1 MTLKALILEFI
12 LVAALAVVLIFL
24 LTIGAVQLIDRV
36 VGPADQPANTTSP
49 TAAFGISELYAPI
62 SRPYRDPHA
71 FFSASRH

>member
-12 LVAALAVVLIFL
+12 LVAALTVVLIFL

-36 VGPADQPANTTSP
+36 VGSADQPRSP
-49 TAAFGISELYAPI
+49 TAAFGISELYARI

>member
-49 TAAFGISELYAPI
+49 TAAFGISELYARI
-62 SRPYRDPHA
+62 SRPRDPPCL
-71 FFSASRH
+71 F